1 MDSNNNNKTKKG
13 KIMQELTEIFK
24 TGEKYTLFKIDSMM
38 AMTHKSEII
47 IKDIDPEGNP
57 IFSEKGKRKKY
68 RLRLKSKAYASAPEK
83 PLKSAIFAGWDQPFT
98 CDTDSKMGTMRESG
112 ILSRTMRGNA
122 CYNFIGTQEQIRI
135 WIDKGQI
142 NPHFDKT
149 AVLSIENNEG
159 DGDVVYPDL
168 YKGGHAVIDRQL
180 AKA

>member
-1 MDSNNNNKTKKG
+1 
-13 KIMQELTEIFK
+13 MQELTTIFK
-24 TGEKYTLFKIDSMM
+24 IGEKYTLFKIDSMM

-47 IKDIDPEGNP
+47 IKDLDPEGNP

-68 RLRLKSKAYASAPEK
+68 ILKLKSRAYASAPEI

-98 CDTDSKMGTMRESG
+98 CDTDTKIRTARESG
-112 ILSRTMRGNA
+112 FSSQIMRGNA
-122 CYNFIGTQEQIRI
+122 CYNFIGTPEQIRT

-142 NPHFDKT
+142 NPYFDKT

-159 DGDVVYPDL
+159 DGVVVYPDL
-168 YKGGHAVIDRQL
+168 YEGGHAVIDRQL